1 MKDPFLKHCF
11 QFAVQ
16 VDYNDEISIIAK
28 IGSIIGDKSMQAG
41 VDILSVDVFDCIRTT
56 YFTERVGVEAYD
68 TVDAYPTPLWTVMD
82 DEDLSFTMDSILYDG
97 RVVEYNKN
105 RKLISSDLDKV
116 LQLMSESLS
125 KEDYQKFC
133 RDLRIEC
140 DGDINDNLLTVDCK
154 IEKKAVKRVDF
165 KSKVF
170 KYSIYLLNSDEGVIV
185 AYDKLPGLCY
195 EKKISKSKDIQNP
208 LRDALEGM
216 TYEEI
221 KQLRKDIKSIK

>member
-1 MKDPFLKHCF
+1 MKYTFLKHRF
-11 QFAVQ
+11 QFAVP
-16 VDYNDEISIIAK
+16 VDYSDEKAILAK

-56 YFTERVGVEAYD
+56 FTERVGVKAYD

-105 RKLISSDLDKV
+105 RKLISSDLNKV

-140 DGDINDNLLTVDCK
+140 DGDIKDNLLTVDCK

-221 KQLRKDIKSIK
+221 KQLRKNIKSIK

>member
-1 MKDPFLKHCF
+1 MKYTFLKHHF
-11 QFAVQ
+11 QFAVP
-16 VDYNDEISIIAK
+16 VDYSDEKAILAK

-56 YFTERVGVEAYD
+56 YFTERVGVKTYD

-105 RKLISSDLDKV
+105 RKLISSDLNKV

-133 RDLRIEC
+133 RDLRIKC
-140 DGDINDNLLTVDCK
+140 DGDIIDNLLTVDCK

-195 EKKISKSKDIQNP
+195 EKKIEFVKKSTNAEKRI
-208 LRDALEGM
+208 LRAGFFF
-216 TYEEI
+216 I
-221 KQLRKDIKSIK
+221 KQFKLICI

>member
-1 MKDPFLKHCF
+1 MKDPFLNHCF
-11 QFAVQ
+11 QFTVQ
-16 VDYNDEISIIAK
+16 VDYNDEKSIIAK

-56 YFTERVGVEAYD
+56 YFTKRVGVEAYD

-105 RKLISSDLDKV
+105 RKLISSDFDKV

-133 RDLRIEC
+133 IDLRIEC

-154 IEKKAVKRVDF
+154 IEKKSVKRVDF

-185 AYDKLPGLCY
+185 AYDKLPGLGY
-195 EKKISKSKDIQNP
+195 EKIISKSKDIQNP

-221 KQLRKDIKSIK
+221 KQLRKDIKSTK

>member
-16 VDYNDEISIIAK
+16 VDYNDEKSLIAK

-56 YFTERVGVEAYD
+56 YFTERVGKEAYD

-82 DEDLSFTMDSILYDG
+82 DEDLSFTMDSMLYDG

-105 RKLISSDLDKV
+105 RKLISSDFDKI
-116 LQLMSESLS
+116 LQLMSESMP

-165 KSKVF
+165 KSKLF
-170 KYSIYLLNSDEGVIV
+170 KYSIY
-185 AYDKLPGLCY
+185 
-195 EKKISKSKDIQNP
+195 
-208 LRDALEGM
+208 
-216 TYEEI
+216 
-221 KQLRKDIKSIK
+221 